1 MYKSAGSAMKREPN
15 SNSNSASSMNT
26 SSNSNNRSAR
36 SKNTSSN
43 SNNRSVRSKNT
54 GSFQTADSGGSLGFN
69 GGQGLGNNNNSVNGP
84 QESSNG
90 TFVTA
95 MSPRTAIRYNTAKS
109 AEARRLKQPVPP
121 QLLNKFRKNVQDLGR
136 NIPRD
141 SGAKISKILK
151 SGAVTGENYVT
162 LQQILKNAREAARN
176 RAARE
181 GAARAAFARER
192 KRSFKQTQTGKS
204 KEKMRSAAR
213 KIQGRGRQGILNV
226 LRASE
231 AKTPSPPPKAKTP
244 PKVNVVSPGNFKPKH
259 TIKNMQRILSNKG
272 KKSNLGTRSRQP
284 YIQALI
290 NIGLTKQE
298 LKCMEPATATVT
310 KTPRTATA
318 TGRKRRRPMTAT
330 GTKTPG
336 SATAPVTK
344 FQRTAAQ
351 GAEKFVSKKQKLMKN
366 VSNRNNLSSIQKE
379 QLMKTINAI
388 RNERTLNKFTINEE
402 IQLNTRRK
410 NLDNRVN
417 KSSMTNAMKRI
428 FSQKIM
434 TTRNI
439 NALEKEFNALEK
451 KSKGG
456 NKTSKARALVKL
468 YKSKIT
474 SRDLITDNMEKMFA
488 NEITQY
494 NISMGRLSTKSDVT
508 IDTFVNML
516 LIMWLDGIHDKYITM
531 TFKEWLD
538 HQNIQSTFP
547 SKRYTDSPMFTFL
560 KILRARIEKNPKR
573 LQLINANNKNAQL
586 KDVLNGYLKWIF
598 DKENQILKVTRTT
611 KTFTETFI
619 NNLGFT
625 PNSTFKPFQAG
636 WEKNFKN
643 FLIEKYRE
651 KGNIVEDV
659 KKIKAKNDK
668 DIFLLAIDQEYST
681 REERP
686 LTKIITG
693 SEKSVQPLVT
703 YGQAFDP
710 GSTMLPKGIV
720 TDLNNITVYVL
731 DPENQK
737 LVKEKATFFPE
748 PWYYLEDYKFTMTV
762 SNLNVM
768 EIIFKTQTSVL
779 QLNGKP
785 LPLTVTG
792 GNAGKSNDPFFQ
804 LGKYFGDG
812 LQYFIASGLTKNK
825 ASGIQLEGN
834 NDKTMFHPFLG
845 SGDGMAL
852 FGYDF
857 VCTQLY
863 KSKAPNMVIDFSG
876 QSKPLAHVV
885 NFPSQSFTVE
895 KVTPAEKKA
904 IANKQ
909 YNGNRSTQQAQT
921 SNNTRQGGNT
931 RNTARSKRT

>member
-1 MYKSAGSAMKREPN
+1 MYKSAGSAKKREPN

-36 SKNTSSN
+36 STNTSSK
-43 SNNRSVRSKNT
+43 SR
-54 GSFQTADSGGSLGFN
+54 SFQTADSGGSLGFN

-109 AEARRLKQPVPP
+109 AEARQRKQPVPP

-141 SGAKISKILK
+141 LGAKISKILN

-176 RAARE
+176 KAARE

-192 KRSFKQTQTGKS
+192 KRSFKQTRTGES

-298 LKCMEPATATVT
+298 LKSMEP
-310 KTPRTATA
+310 ATA

-330 GTKTPG
+330 PG
-336 SATAPVTK
+336 SATATGTK

-488 NEITQY
+488 NEITKY

-538 HQNIQSTFP
+538 HPNIQSTFP

-586 KDVLNGYLKWIF
+586 KDAQLKDVLNGYLKWIF
-598 DKENQILKVTRTT
+598 DKENQILKIKTRTT

-636 WEKNFKN
+636 WEKDFKN

-731 DPENQK
+731 DPEKQT
-737 LVKEKATFFPE
+737 LVEEKATFFPE

-762 SNLNVM
+762 SKLNVM

-895 KVTPAEKKA
+895 KVTPTEKKA

-921 SNNTRQGGNT
+921 SNNKRQGGN
-931 RNTARSKRT
+931 NGNNAQSKRT